1 MFFSL
6 DGIDGTGKSTQVRL
20 LAETLR
26 AWGFTV
32 ATCADPG
39 GTELGAKLRE
49 ILLHGRQSEMS
60 LLTEC
65 LLFMASRAELVNRV
79 IAPAMNRGEI
89 VISDRYLLANVVYQ
103 GHAGGLHA
111 EEVWA
116 IGRFTTSGVLPDL
129 TIVLDLPVDVAQA
142 RRSGLTDRIE
152 SRGIEYFEKVRSGFR
167 FEAARDPV
175 RFRIV
180 DASPGIEQVQARVA
194 EIVLGHLRQRG
205 LLAG

>member
-180 DASPGIEQVQARVA
+180 DTSPGIEQVQARIA